1 MTTPTDWMWTGQ
13 RAFRSL
19 AQADAVELFR
29 TLDDRLD
36 PKVAV
41 IGVLWEPFDG
51 APETCVEPARNGALV
66 EAVEGLRTAALAAGA
81 ATSPLGD
88 PRLRLPQVLQSGHVA
103 ARRALEGALAAHD
116 AQHPVASFCS
126 FPQRVGGYLVSVVV
140 QLAQATVNAHRSDG
154 HGPHHVDGSPVT
166 LLDAV
171 IEEFLAECAAALARP
186 DMGRYS
192 VLDHEIP
199 DLMRAA
205 GRRLMH
211 GPGQLMHGMTDLY
224 DVCNVISTMTYE
236 GADGIGGM
244 LIAPRDHAEVRP
256 DLSLQRPAS
265 LRDYRTVRKLLEIS
279 DGGLFLLCGD
289 GEVYGFGRSAD
300 TGGEAPA
307 GLFLV
312 AFTGQH
318 RWRLSLGSRVLME
331 VTYGQPHLP
340 KERLNALD
348 FHRTVE
354 RTFPVMT
361 GVDVDTLW
369 TLVSAATEQRHG
381 TMVVVSTGAALEAAR
396 LGTQAI
402 ATAPTLVT
410 PALMRLITA
419 IDGAVL
425 IDTSNRCHAI
435 GAILDGLATEAGD
448 PARGA
453 RYNSAIRYVDSSLHA
468 CLAIVVSEDGM
479 INVVS
484 PRPESRPAAATS
496 PAAS

>member
-1 MTTPTDWMWTGQ
+1 MTAPIDWMWKGQ

-29 TLDDRLD
+29 SLDDRLD

-41 IGVLWEPFDG
+41 VGVLWEPIED
-51 APETCVEPARNGALV
+51 APETCVEPARNHHLAEAL
-66 EAVEGLRTAALAAGA
+66 AGLRAASLTADAASTTGGGAQPWPPQTLQAGHLAARGAMEAALAGY
-81 ATSPLGD
+81 D
-88 PRLRLPQVLQSGHVA
+88 
-103 ARRALEGALAAHD
+103 AAH
-116 AQHPVASFCS
+116 PSVSFAS
-126 FPQRVGGYLVSVVV
+126 FPQRVGGYLVFVVLQFGV
-140 QLAQATVNAHRSDG
+140 AAVAAHRSVADR
-154 HGPHHVDGSPVT
+154 PVLAPAS
-166 LLDAV
+166 LLDAA
-171 IEEFLAECAAALARP
+171 IDEFLAECAAALARP
-186 DMGRYS
+186 DLGRYS
-192 VLDHEIP
+192 VLDHEVP

-211 GPGQLMHGMTDLY
+211 GPGQLMHAMTDLY

-244 LIAPRDHAEVRP
+244 LFAPRGHPDVRV
-256 DLSLQRPAS
+256 DLALQRPAS

-279 DGGLFLLCGD
+279 DAGLYLLCTD
-289 GEVYGFGRSAD
+289 GEVVGFGRSAD
-300 TGGEAPA
+300 PA
-307 GLFLV
+307 GRAPDGLFV
-312 AFTGQH
+312 VSFTGQH
-318 RWRLSLGSRVLME
+318 RWRLSLGSQVLME

-340 KERLNALD
+340 KERLNAAD

-354 RTFPVMT
+354 RTFPAMT
-361 GVDVDTLW
+361 GDEVATLW

-381 TMVVVSTGAALEAAR
+381 TMVVVSVGAQIEATR

-402 ATAPTLVT
+402 ATASTALT
-410 PALMRLITA
+410 PGLMRLITA

-425 IDTSNRCHAI
+425 IDTHNHCHAI

-453 RYNSAIRYVDSSLHA
+453 RYNSAVRYVASSAHA

-484 PRPESRPAAATS
+484 PPPEAPAAAAPS
-496 PAAS
+496 AADT

>member
-1 MTTPTDWMWTGQ
+1 VTTPIDWMWKGQ

-19 AQADAVELFR
+19 AQADAAELFR
-29 TLDDRLD
+29 ALDDRLD
-36 PKVAV
+36 PTVALV
-41 IGVLWEPFDG
+41 GVLWETFDD
-51 APETCVEPARNGALV
+51 APETCVEPARNQRLAQAVTGLRAA
-66 EAVEGLRTAALAAGA
+66 AVEPGA
-81 ATSPLGD
+81 ATQPLGD
-88 PRLRLPQVLQSGHVA
+88 PRLRLPQVLQAGHVA
-103 ARRALEGALAAHD
+103 AQRALERALEAHD
-116 AQHPVASFCS
+116 TEHEVVSFCS
-126 FPQRVGGYLVSVVV
+126 FPQRVGGYLVSVVI
-140 QLAQATVNAHRSDG
+140 QFARATVDAHGPDG
-154 HGPHHVDGSPVT
+154 RGPHHVDGSPVT
-166 LLDAV
+166 LLHAV

-186 DMGRYS
+186 DMGRYG

-224 DVCNVISTMTYE
+224 DVCTVISTMTYE

-244 LIAPRDHAEVRP
+244 LIAPRDHADVRP
-256 DLSLQRPAS
+256 DLLLQRPTS
-265 LRDYRTVRKLLEIS
+265 LRDYRTVRKVLEIS
-279 DGGLFLLCGD
+279 DDGLFLLCSD
-289 GEVYGFGRSAD
+289 GEVYGFGRSAAP
-300 TGGEAPA
+300 TGAAPA

-318 RWRLSLGSRVLME
+318 RWRLSLGPRVLME

-340 KERLNALD
+340 KERLNTLD

-354 RTFPVMT
+354 RTFPAMS
-361 GVDVDTLW
+361 GDDVDTLW
-369 TLVSAATEQRHG
+369 SLVSAATEQRHG

-402 ATAPTLVT
+402 ATAPTLLT
-410 PALMRLITA
+410 PAAMRLITA

-425 IDTSNRCHAI
+425 IDPGNRCHAI

-448 PARGA
+448 PSRGA
-453 RYNSAIRYVDSSLHA
+453 RYNSAIRYVASSSHA

-479 INVVS
+479 INVVA
-484 PRPESRPAAATS
+484 PGPAAQAAAATS
-496 PAAS
+496 PSRA

>member
-36 PKVAV
+36 PAVALV
-41 IGVLWEPFDG
+41 GVLWEAFDD
-51 APETCVEPARNGALV
+51 APEVCVEPARNEPLA
-66 EAVEGLRTAALAAGA
+66 AAMHGLRAAALAGA
-81 ATSPLGD
+81 AASPPLGD
-88 PRLRLPQVLQSGHVA
+88 PRLRLPQVLQAGHVA
-103 ARRALEGALAAHD
+103 AQRALEGALAAYD
-116 AQHPVASFCS
+116 AQQPVASFCS
-126 FPQRVGGYLVSVVV
+126 FPQRVGGYLVSVVL
-140 QLAQATVNAHRSDG
+140 QLTQATVAAHRSEG

-211 GPGQLMHGMTDLY
+211 GPGRLMHGMTDLY

-244 LIAPRDHAEVRP
+244 LIAPRDHGEVRP

-289 GEVYGFGRSAD
+289 GEVYGFGRSAAPA
-300 TGGEAPA
+300 GAAPA

-318 RWRLSLGSRVLME
+318 RWRLSLGPRVLME
-331 VTYGQPHLP
+331 VSYGQPHLP

-348 FHRTVE
+348 FQRTVE
-354 RTFPVMT
+354 RTFPAMGGDAVE
-361 GVDVDTLW
+361 TLW
-369 TLVSAATEQRHG
+369 SLVSAATEQRHG

-402 ATAPTLVT
+402 ATAATLLTPT
-410 PALMRLITA
+410 LMRLITA

-425 IDTSNRCHAI
+425 IDPDNRCHAI

-453 RYNSAIRYVDSSLHA
+453 RYNSAIRYVASSQHA

-484 PRPESRPAAATS
+484 PRAEAQLAAPTS
-496 PAAS
+496 PARA

>member
-1 MTTPTDWMWTGQ
+1 MTAPIDWMWNGQ

-29 TLDDRLD
+29 ALDDRLD
-36 PKVAV
+36 PKVAIV
-41 IGVLWEPFDG
+41 GVLWEAFDG
-51 APETCVEPARNGALV
+51 APETCVEPARHHALA
-66 EAVEGLRTAALAAGA
+66 EAVAGLRSATLAADAGA
-81 ATSPLGD
+81 PAHGD
-88 PRLRLPQVLQSGHVA
+88 PRLRLPQTMQAGHVA
-103 ARRALEGALAAHD
+103 AQRALEAALASYDGDHRS
-116 AQHPVASFCS
+116 ASFCS

-140 QLAQATVNAHRSDG
+140 QLARATVATHRAAAERPQPAG
-154 HGPHHVDGSPVT
+154 TPTT
-166 LLDAV
+166 LLDAT
-171 IEEFLAECAAALARP
+171 IDEFLAECAAALARP
-186 DMGRYS
+186 DVGRFG

-224 DVCNVISTMTYE
+224 DVCTVISTMTYE
-236 GADGIGGM
+236 GADGVGGV
-244 LIAPRDHAEVRP
+244 LFAPRDHAAVWP

-279 DGGLFLLCGD
+279 DGGLFLLCAD

-300 TGGEAPA
+300 AAGAAPA
-307 GLFLV
+307 GQFLV

-318 RWRLSLGSRVLME
+318 RWRLSLGPRVLME

-340 KERLNALD
+340 KERLNAVD
-348 FHRTVE
+348 FRRTVE
-354 RTFPVMT
+354 RTFPAMD
-361 GVDVDTLW
+361 GDDVGTLW
-369 TLVSAATEQRHG
+369 ALVSAATEQRHG
-381 TMVVVSTGAALEAAR
+381 TMVVVSTGAEREAAR

-402 ATAPTLVT
+402 ATAPTLLT

-425 IDTSNRCHAI
+425 IDPGNRCHAI

-448 PARGA
+448 PSRGA
-453 RYNSAIRYVDSSLHA
+453 RYNSAIRYVASSLHA

-484 PRPESRPAAATS
+484 PPGGAAPATA
-496 PAAS
+496 PDASARA